1 MLYVRHRARQP
12 PDERHPL
19 GHGREL
25 YFWAFVVALL
35 IFTGGAG
42 MSIYEGIV
50 HIRAGEMPTRPLVN
64 YAVLGLSFVFESI
77 SLSFAVC
84 EFNRRKEPGTGW
96 FEAVEQ
102 SKDPTVFI
110 VLMEDTAALAGLIV
124 AAAFIGLAL
133 LTGNPLW
140 DGLGSIVIGLILAAV
155 AVILARECKK
165 LLIGEEARPALQERL
180 RATAQHHSGVCVVND
195 AITVHLGPQDVIA
208 MMNLDFQDDLPLSEV
223 ERIIA
228 SLGERKQP
236 LFVALNK
243 VDLVKKPAL
252 LGLSADVTA
261 RLDPQSVF
269 MVSATDGGGVPDL
282 KAALAD
288 AVPVGPWLYPDDE
301 VSDATDRMIAAE
313 LTREQ
318 VTEAYFGLR
327 GPSAAA
333 AAPVERSEPPV

>member
-1 MLYVRHRARQP
+1 MASGGKLVLLAALGGNLAIAATKFVAAAIAGSSSMLTEGIHSVVDTGNQILMLYGRHRARQP

-77 SLSFAVC
+77 SLSFAVR
-84 EFNRRKEPGTGW
+84 EFNRKKEPGTGW
-96 FEAVEQ
+96 FEAIEQ
-102 SKDPTVFI
+102 SKDPTVFV

-195 AITVHLGPQDVIA
+195 VITVHLGPQDVIA

-223 ERIIA
+223 ERII
-228 SLGERKQP
+228 EDIE
-236 LFVALNK
+236 
-243 VDLVKKPAL
+243 DLVKVEFGEIRWL
-252 LGLSADVTA
+252 YV
-261 RLDPQSVF
+261 RPQS
-269 MVSATDGGGVPDL
+269 SEAARARR
-282 KAALAD
+282 KAL
-288 AVPVGPWLYPDDE
+288 
-301 VSDATDRMIAAE
+301 R
-313 LTREQ
+313 REII
-318 VTEAYFGLR
+318 EEWAG
-327 GPSAAA
+327 
-333 AAPVERSEPPV
+333 

>member
-1 MLYVRHRARQP
+1 MASGGKLVLLAALGGNLAIAATKFVAAAIAGSSSMLTEGIHSVVDTGNQILMLYGRHRARQP

-77 SLSFAVC
+77 SLSFAVR
-84 EFNRRKEPGTGW
+84 EFNRKKEPGTGW
-96 FEAVEQ
+96 FEAIEQ
-102 SKDPTVFI
+102 SKDPTVFV

-195 AITVHLGPQDVIA
+195 VITVHLGPQDVIA
-208 MMNLDFQDDLPLSEV
+208 IMNLDFQDDLPLSEV
-223 ERIIA
+223 ERII
-228 SLGERKQP
+228 EDIE
-236 LFVALNK
+236 
-243 VDLVKKPAL
+243 DLVKVEFDEIRWL
-252 LGLSADVTA
+252 YV
-261 RLDPQSVF
+261 RPQS
-269 MVSATDGGGVPDL
+269 SEAA
-282 KAALAD
+282 KARRKALRREIIEEWAD
-288 AVPVGPWLYPDDE
+288 
-301 VSDATDRMIAAE
+301 
-313 LTREQ
+313 
-318 VTEAYFGLR
+318 
-327 GPSAAA
+327 
-333 AAPVERSEPPV
+333 

>member
-1 MLYVRHRARQP
+1 MLYGRHRARQP

-77 SLSFAVC
+77 SLSFAVR
-84 EFNRRKEPGTGW
+84 EFNRKKEPGTGW
-96 FEAVEQ
+96 FEAIEQ
-102 SKDPTVFI
+102 SKDPTVFV

-195 AITVHLGPQDVIA
+195 VITVHLGPQDVIA

-223 ERIIA
+223 ERII
-228 SLGERKQP
+228 EDIE
-236 LFVALNK
+236 
-243 VDLVKKPAL
+243 DLVKVEFDEIRWL
-252 LGLSADVTA
+252 YV
-261 RLDPQSVF
+261 RPQS
-269 MVSATDGGGVPDL
+269 SEAA
-282 KAALAD
+282 KARRKALRREIIEEWAD
-288 AVPVGPWLYPDDE
+288 
-301 VSDATDRMIAAE
+301 
-313 LTREQ
+313 
-318 VTEAYFGLR
+318 
-327 GPSAAA
+327 
-333 AAPVERSEPPV
+333 

>member
-1 MLYVRHRARQP
+1 MASGGKLVLLAALGGNLAIAATKFVAAAIAGSSSMLTEGIHSVVDTGNQILMLYGRHRARQP

-77 SLSFAVC
+77 SLSFAVR
-84 EFNRRKEPGTGW
+84 EFNRKKEPGTGW
-96 FEAVEQ
+96 FEAIEQ
-102 SKDPTVFI
+102 SKDPTVFV

-140 DGLGSIVIGLILAAV
+140 DGLGSIVIGLILGVV

-195 AITVHLGPQDVIA
+195 VITVHLGPQDVIA

-223 ERIIA
+223 ERII
-228 SLGERKQP
+228 EDIE
-236 LFVALNK
+236 
-243 VDLVKKPAL
+243 DLVKVEFGEIRWL
-252 LGLSADVTA
+252 YV
-261 RLDPQSVF
+261 RPQSNE
-269 MVSATDGGGVPDL
+269 AA
-282 KAALAD
+282 KARRKAL
-288 AVPVGPWLYPDDE
+288 
-301 VSDATDRMIAAE
+301 R
-313 LTREQ
+313 REII
-318 VTEAYFGLR
+318 EEWAG
-327 GPSAAA
+327 
-333 AAPVERSEPPV
+333 

>member
-1 MLYVRHRARQP
+1 MASGGKLVLLAALGGNLAIAATKFVAAAIAGSSSMLTEGIHSVVDTGNQILMLYGRHRARQP

-77 SLSFAVC
+77 SLSFAVR
-84 EFNRRKEPGTGW
+84 EFNRKKEPGTGW
-96 FEAVEQ
+96 FEAIEQ
-102 SKDPTVFI
+102 SKDPTVFV

-195 AITVHLGPQDVIA
+195 VITVHLGPQDVIA

-223 ERIIA
+223 ERIIEDIE
-228 SLGERKQP
+228 G
-236 LFVALNK
+236 
-243 VDLVKKPAL
+243 LVKVEFGEIRWL
-252 LGLSADVTA
+252 YV
-261 RLDPQSVF
+261 RPQSNE
-269 MVSATDGGGVPDL
+269 AA
-282 KAALAD
+282 KARRKALRREIIEEWAD
-288 AVPVGPWLYPDDE
+288 
-301 VSDATDRMIAAE
+301 
-313 LTREQ
+313 
-318 VTEAYFGLR
+318 
-327 GPSAAA
+327 
-333 AAPVERSEPPV
+333 

>member
-1 MLYVRHRARQP
+1 MASGGKLVLLAALGGNLAIAATKFVAAAIAGSSSMLTEGIHSVVDTGNQILMLYGRHRARQP

-50 HIRAGEMPTRPLVN
+50 HIRAGEMPTRPLVT

-77 SLSFAVC
+77 SLSFAVR
-84 EFNRRKEPGTGW
+84 EFNRKKEPGTGW
-96 FEAVEQ
+96 FEAIEQ
-102 SKDPTVFI
+102 SKDPTVFV

-223 ERIIA
+223 ERII
-228 SLGERKQP
+228 EDIE
-236 LFVALNK
+236 
-243 VDLVKKPAL
+243 DLVKVEFDEIRWL
-252 LGLSADVTA
+252 YV
-261 RLDPQSVF
+261 RPQS
-269 MVSATDGGGVPDL
+269 SEAA
-282 KAALAD
+282 KARRKALRREIIEEWAD
-288 AVPVGPWLYPDDE
+288 
-301 VSDATDRMIAAE
+301 
-313 LTREQ
+313 
-318 VTEAYFGLR
+318 
-327 GPSAAA
+327 
-333 AAPVERSEPPV
+333 

>member
-1 MLYVRHRARQP
+1 MASGGKLVLLAALGGNLAIAATKFVAAAIAGSSSMLTEGIHSVVDTGNQILMLYGRHRARQP

-77 SLSFAVC
+77 SLSFAVR
-84 EFNRRKEPGTGW
+84 EFNRKKEPGTGW
-96 FEAVEQ
+96 FEAIEQ
-102 SKDPTVFI
+102 SKDPTVFV

-195 AITVHLGPQDVIA
+195 VITVHLGPQDVIA

-223 ERIIA
+223 ERII
-228 SLGERKQP
+228 EDIE
-236 LFVALNK
+236 
-243 VDLVKKPAL
+243 DLVKVEFDEIRWL
-252 LGLSADVTA
+252 YV
-261 RLDPQSVF
+261 RPQS
-269 MVSATDGGGVPDL
+269 SEAA
-282 KAALAD
+282 KARRKALRREIIEEWAD
-288 AVPVGPWLYPDDE
+288 
-301 VSDATDRMIAAE
+301 
-313 LTREQ
+313 
-318 VTEAYFGLR
+318 
-327 GPSAAA
+327 
-333 AAPVERSEPPV
+333 

>member
-1 MLYVRHRARQP
+1 MVSGGKLVLLAALGGNLAIAATKFVAAAIAGSSSMLTEGIHSVVDTGNQILMLYGRHRARQP

-19 GHGREL
+19 GHWREL

-77 SLSFAVC
+77 SLSFAVR
-84 EFNRRKEPGTGW
+84 EFNRKKEPGTGW
-96 FEAVEQ
+96 FEAIEQ
-102 SKDPTVFI
+102 SKDPTVFV

-195 AITVHLGPQDVIA
+195 VITVHLGPQDVIA
-208 MMNLDFQDDLPLSEV
+208 IMNLDFQDDLPLSEV
-223 ERIIA
+223 ERII
-228 SLGERKQP
+228 EDIE
-236 LFVALNK
+236 
-243 VDLVKKPAL
+243 DLVKVEFDEIRWL
-252 LGLSADVTA
+252 YV
-261 RLDPQSVF
+261 RPQS
-269 MVSATDGGGVPDL
+269 SEAA
-282 KAALAD
+282 KARRKALRREIIEEWAD
-288 AVPVGPWLYPDDE
+288 
-301 VSDATDRMIAAE
+301 
-313 LTREQ
+313 
-318 VTEAYFGLR
+318 
-327 GPSAAA
+327 
-333 AAPVERSEPPV
+333 